1 MAKVKLYSVI
11 GDFGATTADISA
23 MLEQNKNEAVL
34 DLYIMSPG
42 GSVFDGIAIYNELK
56 QFSGELNVYVN
67 GIAASAASIIAM
79 AGKTITMMEGSL
91 LMIHRAIAMT
101 YGNVEEHLKM
111 AETLEIIDKQINAI
125 YAEKTGMD
133 AAKIKSLMD
142 AETWIDGAE
151 AVEMGFANK
160 CGGKPDE
167 EEEEE
172 EQKAHITDSWANI
185 LNIYKNTPKTIVKN
199 YFKKPE
205 TSKRKEKSAMDEKTK
220 AEIADIEAKCVGA
233 TADFVLAQYKEGASI
248 EEAILAW
255 KDAQIET
262 LKAENAT
269 LKAAIEAKVQ
279 ENAQIRNAIVAP
291 SGSGV
296 PTQPKAESSPATDP
310 IQEWNT
316 AVNAAVDERKIKKQ
330 AAIKILVKEMPELH
344 AAYIEAYNALN
355 TRK

>member
-1 MAKVKLYSVI
+1 
-11 GDFGATTADISA
+11 
-23 MLEQNKNEAVL
+23 
-34 DLYIMSPG
+34 
-42 GSVFDGIAIYNELK
+42 
-56 QFSGELNVYVN
+56 
-67 GIAASAASIIAM
+67 M

-111 AETLEIIDKQINAI
+111 AETLEIIDKQN
-125 YAEKTGMD
+125 KTQSTPKRQAWMRR
-133 AAKIKSLMD
+133 KIKSLMD

-255 KDAQIET
+255 KDAQI
-262 LKAENAT
+262 AT
-269 LKAAIEAKVQ
+269 LKFDNAALSLAIEEKVQ
-279 ENAQIRNAIVAP
+279 EIAQIRNAIVAP

-296 PTQPKAESSPATDP
+296 PTQPKVESNPATDP

-316 AVNAAVDERKIKKQ
+316 AVNAAV
-330 AAIKILVKEMPELH
+330 
-344 AAYIEAYNALN
+344 
-355 TRK
+355 